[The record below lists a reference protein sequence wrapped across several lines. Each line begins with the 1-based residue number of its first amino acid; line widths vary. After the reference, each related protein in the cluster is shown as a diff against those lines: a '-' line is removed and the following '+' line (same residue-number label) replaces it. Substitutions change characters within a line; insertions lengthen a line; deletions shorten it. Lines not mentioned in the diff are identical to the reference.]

1 MTIENEQLIEQV
13 QELYEQSDA
22 EIFKILHQVANIV
35 TGKQIGRAH
44 V

>member
-22 EIFKILHQVANIV
+22 EIFKILHQIANIAINQQ
-35 TGKQIGRAH
+35 KEQNDE
-44 V
+44 